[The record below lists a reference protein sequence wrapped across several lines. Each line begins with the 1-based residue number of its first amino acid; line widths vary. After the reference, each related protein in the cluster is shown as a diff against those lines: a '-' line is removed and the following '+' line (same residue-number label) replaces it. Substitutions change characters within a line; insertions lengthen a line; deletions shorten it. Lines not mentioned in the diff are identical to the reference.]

1 MTIVLICIVVAVGL
15 AIVGAYLLL
24 SGRRE
29 ERSEVTGGASPRTS
43 SYRAPGPAPAR
54 LHRDEPGV
62 GEPTQAHPAPAPY
75 EDGEPYEDEEPY
87 PPQDEPIPAPATP
100 AAAQRPSPRQP
111 VRSPL
116 PVPSTPNDGAVR
128 AAGHARLEAALARA
142 RARLNDE
149 AEPAEH

>member
-1 MTIVLICIVVAVGL
+1 MTIVLICIVVAVAL
-15 AIVGAYLLL
+15 AIVGGYLLV

-29 ERSEVTGGASPRTS
+29 ERSEVTGGPSPRTS

-54 LHRDEPGV
+54 VHRSGPELDQ
-62 GEPTQAHPAPAPY
+62 PTQAHPAP
-75 EDGEPYEDEEPY
+75 EPYEDEEPY
-87 PPQDEPIPAPATP
+87 ARQDEPIPAPATA
-100 AAAQRPSPRQP
+100 AAAQRPAPREP

-116 PVPSTPNDGAVR
+116 PEPSTPNDGAVR

-142 RARLNDE
+142 RARLDDE

>member
-15 AIVGAYLLL
+15 AIVGGYLLV

-29 ERSEVTGGASPRTS
+29 ERSEVTGGASPPTS
-43 SYRAPGPAPAR
+43 SYRAPGPAPVR
-54 LHRDEPGV
+54 VHRNDPEV
-62 GEPTQAHPAPAPY
+62 GQPTQAHPAP
-75 EDGEPYEDEEPY
+75 DPYEDEVPY
-87 PPQDEPIPAPATP
+87 APQDAPIPAPATA
-100 AAAQRPSPRQP
+100 AAAQRPAPREP

-116 PVPSTPNDGAVR
+116 PEPSTPNDGAVR

-142 RARLNDE
+142 RARLDDE

>member
-1 MTIVLICIVVAVGL
+1 MTIVLVCIVVAVAL
-15 AIVGAYLLL
+15 AIVGGYLLV

-29 ERSEVTGGASPRTS
+29 ERSEVTGGPSPRTS

-54 LHRDEPGV
+54 VPHRSDPECGRA
-62 GEPTQAHPAPAPY
+62 TQAHPAP
-75 EDGEPYEDEEPY
+75 EPYEDDEPHA
-87 PPQDEPIPAPATP
+87 PQHEPIPAPATA
-100 AAAQRPSPRQP
+100 AAAQRPAPREP

-116 PVPSTPNDGAVR
+116 PEPSTPNDGAVR

-142 RARLNDE
+142 RARLDDE